1 MKVLQAHLNKWLL
14 VYVVAVMA
22 LGIALGHPQTA
33 WTGAHQ
39 GLVSA
44 LTTVAVFLII
54 YPMMVN
60 LRFGGLLRAGKNIK
74 AVALA
79 LLFNFVWAPLLGY
92 GLVHLFF
99 PHDPLLALGFLLV
112 MVVPCSSMAIGY
124 TGLSKGNLELATLVV
139 ALSFLLAVVAVPA
152 WMTLFAASYAF
163 PLPVSEMVTTILEV
177 LLAPMLLGPLT
188 RLVLVRWLGA
198 VRFQRWQPLFP
209 SISLLAMQG
218 IIFLIF
224 FSKATMI
231 VGQWHTVL
239 LLLAPN
245 ALFIALTLLVLTWV
259 NKRLGLS
266 YADNMA
272 VVFASTGKNNG
283 TAIAIASMAFSPMVA
298 VPAATM
304 PIFQILLM
312 VLYLKG
318 ASRIRGYFTRPS
330 VRPALSPRMQEGTA
344 AVVPDA
350 AASSASPEVGGT
362 ADRVGVAATFS
373 TGRPRS
379 ISERLEEVNEE

>member
-1 MKVLQAHLNKWLL
+1 MRALQANLNKWLL
-14 VYVVAVMA
+14 VYVVVVMG
-22 LGIALGHPQTA
+22 LGVALGHPQASWITA
-33 WTGAHQ
+33 NQ
-39 GLVSA
+39 GLLST

-60 LRFGGLLRAGKNIK
+60 LRFGGLLTAGKN
-74 AVALA
+74 VRALA
-79 LLFNFVWAPLLGY
+79 LALAFNFVWAPLLGF

-99 PHDPLLALGFLLV
+99 PDSPLLGLGFLLV

-152 WMTLFAASYAF
+152 WMTLFAANYAF
-163 PLPVSEMVTTILEV
+163 PLPVSNLITTILEV
-177 LLAPMLLGPLT
+177 LIAPMVLGPLT
-188 RLVLVRWLGA
+188 RWALVRWLGPS
-198 VRFQRWQPLFP
+198 RFQRLQPLFP
-209 SISLLAMQG
+209 SVSLLAMQG

-224 FSKATMI
+224 FSKSTMI
-231 VGQWHTVL
+231 VDQWHTVL
-239 LLLAPN
+239 LLLVPN
-245 ALFIALTLLVLTWV
+245 AIFMAGTILVLTLLNW
-259 NKRLGLS
+259 RLGLS

-272 VVFASTGKNNG
+272 VVFTSTGKNNG

-318 ASRIRGYFTRPS
+318 AGRLRGYFAHPS
-330 VRPALSPRMQEGTA
+330 SEPVLVA
-344 AVVPDA
+344 AVPGGTGLLGGGDGGAPRHGQIGPVRQAAGA
-350 AASSASPEVGGT
+350 AAAPTGEVEL
-362 ADRVGVAATFS
+362 
-373 TGRPRS
+373 GRS
-379 ISERLEEVNEE
+379 KG